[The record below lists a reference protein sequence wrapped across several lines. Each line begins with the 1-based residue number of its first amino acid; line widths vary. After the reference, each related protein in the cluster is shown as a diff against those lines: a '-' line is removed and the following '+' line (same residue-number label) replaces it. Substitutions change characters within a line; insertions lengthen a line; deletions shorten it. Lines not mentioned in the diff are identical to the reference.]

1 MNGIIHQ
8 CTHANNNEVVVLD
21 EKAMLMRIFTYTDR
35 LFKIVKPRRVFY
47 LAVDGVA
54 PRAKQN
60 QQRSRRFRSSK
71 EQEEVLAMTLARRG
85 SIPDEKDRFDSN
97 SITPGTEFMYGT

>member
-8 CTHANNNEVVVLD
+8 CTHANSDELVILD
-21 EKAMLMRIFTYTDR
+21 EKAMLQKIFTYTDR
-35 LFKIVKPRRVFY
+35 LYKIVKPRRMFY

-60 QQRSRRFRSSK
+60 QQRSRY
-71 EQEEVLAMTLARRG
+71 
-85 SIPDEKDRFDSN
+85 
-97 SITPGTEFMYGT
+97 TPPR